1 MLCPTCH
8 GPSRILE
15 TRLTGPD
22 LSRKRRRHQCCDDE
36 CGYRFTTLELEDG
49 PALRDFLAKRT
60 PPTSPQ
66 LQRRLAAQRSTR
78 RSHPLFE

>member
-22 LSRKRRRHQCCDDE
+22 LSRKRRRHQCCDE
-36 CGYRFTTLELEDG
+36 ACRHRFTTLELEDS
-49 PALRDFLAKRT
+49 PRLRAFLAGGAANL
-60 PPTSPQ
+60 SPR
-66 LQRRLAAQRSTR
+66 LRWRLAMERAKHRLQASI
-78 RSHPLFE
+78 E